1 MEGITTVGV
10 EGTDGTNIFLI
21 WSEVRVDD
29 EDEVDDVDEDE
40 ADDEVDEVDDDAE
53 LECDP

>member
-29 EDEVDDVDEDE
+29 DEVDEDE
-40 ADDEVDEVDDDAE
+40 DEVDDDAE